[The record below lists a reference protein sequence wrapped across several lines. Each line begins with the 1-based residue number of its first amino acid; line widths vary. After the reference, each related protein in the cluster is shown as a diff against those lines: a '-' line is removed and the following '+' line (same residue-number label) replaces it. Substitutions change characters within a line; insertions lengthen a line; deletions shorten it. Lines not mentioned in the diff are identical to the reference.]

1 MRCGHFENTVFK
13 EFYSRLNIV
22 SPITVSICEQHR
34 GIRCEQ
40 LRQTHYESIVK
51 SAVYDDLSQLICEN
65 NHVLH
70 CTGNCPGP
78 SAQLNNIFLK
88 HQKRRFYQAALFLCL
103 KKRQPHSRGCLWLGE
118 RGMLFEDAINRYL
131 IDSMMRSFVL

>member
-70 CTGNCPGP
+70 CTRNCPGH

-103 KKRQPHSRGCLWLGE
+103 KKRQPHSRGCLWGGKE
-118 RGMLFEDAINRYL
+118 VSCFEQEI
-131 IDSMMRSFVL
+131 